1 MSAQLIAALR
11 RRADVLETHAAT
23 GIPPRLTTISEAMI
37 EAVFKEWEAAH
48 PGQNA
53 RAMGSSEFADRLMEK
68 FAASGRKLPRGTA

>member
-1 MSAQLIAALR
+1 MTRDMKFIFDSE
-11 RRADVLETHAAT
+11 VEF
-23 GIPPRLTTISEAMI
+23 TISEAMI